1 MVQIKTIGCS
11 LRSRV
16 LHTVLWTAFMLCG
29 QIGPI
34 EKRPLLQSMTAPAF
48 GAATSRLTAQW
59 VGELTG
65 QWVNGLRD
73 CRSDT
78 HRVEALPGG
87 ALVNSVVQQAVQV
100 FRIHRRCVRNNTDYQ
115 SRTRDPLELVQ
126 RRQAYIRKLI
136 RPITSNKSGRR
147 KPWSIVKTTVTS
159 QVDSARV
166 TSGPSARGRTR

>member
-1 MVQIKTIGCS
+1 MREELTLISAKASNLQS
-11 LRSRV
+11 PNFYDD
-16 LHTVLWTAFMLCG
+16 TVLWTAFILCG

-34 EKRPLLQSMTAPAF
+34 ENRPLLQSMTAPAF

-100 FRIHRRCVRNNTDYQ
+100 FLIHRRCVRNNTDYQ
-115 SRTRDPLELVQ
+115 F
-126 RRQAYIRKLI
+126 
-136 RPITSNKSGRR
+136 
-147 KPWSIVKTTVTS
+147 W
-159 QVDSARV
+159 
-166 TSGPSARGRTR
+166 